1 MSTRYDNDSEDVVK
15 ENTKQT
21 EAINK
26 YIIGTLKIYIT
37 PEIFVKNTSGDTKK
51 RKMPSIYY
59 TRQYTK
65 TLGEVQKIQK
75 EITNEQAASK
85 LPSGS
90 GASGTSGI
98 TTGTGTGM
106 GQQMQQ
112 RQMQQQQQQQQEQMQ
127 QQQQQQEQMQRQQ
140 QQQMQ
145 RPQQQMQQLVRQP
158 VKVMGG
164 GAEPMYGMGSM
175 GMGGVSGLNFQSTS
189 ISSRVDQ
196 NAEPY
201 IASLIKFSNAGFPS
215 YSTLKSQVDTF
226 FNLRAF
232 RGFLKKL
239 GNPITI
245 RDANNQPINVEN
257 ALLGLHTKNVNDKK
271 TIIPTSI
278 EYKIRTFFGPVIHEK
293 SSEPTLKEYKSDK
306 LKDAEIKFWST
317 NEVPQK
323 IGKAFIFLYTIPSPQ
338 ESRQQAQLS
347 GQSRNTNA
355 NKPMMLMVKD
365 GSEYSLI
372 GGYVDNTIKTL
383 LANNTQ
389 VTSESETQVTKFDV
403 IEKTITKEFSSKTGT
418 SFPSSIASKYLLYKP
433 PPPPNHARSQESNE
447 SYSEE
452 KHKEE
457 LSKKQKVTT
466 EIDKLKEQLKKSRIR
481 SREIS
486 ADSINEK
493 KKINTEIEETEK
505 SIEVKEEELKKIED
519 VIYTIKKRLEKKN
532 QDKEILPVIVYAVQV
547 SQNNMQTIIQNSKS
561 RTTLAS
567 GELVMVPIVTI
578 YNVLAG
584 KQISDNIAIIK
595 FQSQLLQM
603 TIGILQ
609 QEKIISQIAD
619 ASQIGTDYYDDEKR
633 TDELKQILSPDSI
646 NEIDDIIKHNIK
658 FMLGIFFSYKNTF
671 FYSGNQYIINSVD
684 WNDTFQQ
691 LRDKAKLLKRM
702 NASYYI
708 NLKLFLEK
716 LEPGKLP
723 SDRKGTFLESC
734 GVKGAIIRNEWKNNF
749 ESKTLDGWKEVFG
762 FGKKK
767 EDEVKGEGIFD
778 KIVPSFIKNAI
789 KSIQNPLM
797 SPLDAGVLQVSLIQY
812 SLLSESELQE
822 FYPNIENSFAG
833 VAWKNDNTWEK
844 RKQKLF
850 TAMDESMADV
860 YCFQNVQC
868 SLDIYKKCI
877 TDAKLTEED
886 ITKLQ
891 DINNPITY
899 RKRLDIY
906 FDKIHDALISGKN
919 EDGANCVNDIY
930 EKYKDSYE
938 FVYFFEQVF
947 YSSAE
952 VNKHPINASGY
963 IPDMLYHEYGK
974 KVALGNLT
982 MVKKSKFEVVKN
994 LRYDV
999 RMGASFCSGVNKT
1012 KFSKHFPEL
1021 LTTKNQNHPGTIP
1034 NASSSSSIFEPSEDF
1049 RQQYETMCK
1058 NKSFGTMVYIK
1069 FRSSAPQQSESIV
1082 SEPAEVSEAE
1092 MEKEMEKDEKR
1103 LEEDNKEIIAEN
1115 VDVDVELDV
1124 ENPSGG
1130 QEGGAPSMWYD
1141 TDTTE
1146 VKGYD
1151 RKLNE
1156 DVSTKAKVKTKPK
1169 PPTDRSLCYGMKDS
1183 IFIPTSGN
1191 AGKQLFGICN
1201 IKFDTKDIVTTGKQ
1215 GDAPGLTKYLPEDVM
1230 QVILMAVFLNRLKY
1244 IMQQFTG
1251 LGVLTNLVQKPLIF
1265 SGFFRDVIKSEQLSY
1280 ALKLLTTSNER
1291 PWINKDDVHFGTKIK
1306 GGDDNPLI
1314 KFVQDMN
1321 ILKFLRVGKI
1331 RVACFYQSF
1340 NEDKQKF
1347 DKFNSNLLGDFYPL
1361 KTGSSNSSSVSELI
1375 ICCDNFKICDD
1386 SKIMHKM
1393 IPARNTKPNFPIFP
1407 NSANPSNSVAI
1418 GAVFDIT
1425 TSDIKSHVELV
1436 KESVIQ
1442 RKKEQED
1449 AVVKAQTAL
1458 VQREREEQQT
1468 ATFKKYF
1475 NQPSAP
1481 PIEPIKILPPSN
1493 SPPQPESRPPS
1504 GPASAPAPAS
1514 ASAPAA
1520 APAPPPVPPPPG
1532 PPKPPGPPPPPPL
1545 PSGVTKYI
1553 FAFDMDDTLFRN
1565 HSLVNL
1571 STNPSDVQYR
1581 SEVIANMKRVINSD
1595 NYVWIVTANHKYTKD
1610 IFTTNF
1616 FGPDKDFFDKSYYYF
1631 LFMNPAD
1638 MGKVYKEAKEDAS
1651 LPASDTA
1658 KLDYHGNWTD
1668 TDIHKGGLKPYA
1680 IYAQS
1685 LFTRSE
1691 YNKKFNPKIGK
1702 FDVYLFDDKSG
1713 PIQTNS
1719 KKFSIHFTQVTDFDT
1734 SPVPNLLT
1742 EFKKVLDDGTSK
1754 IGSAKAPFIPDEY
1767 KKYDVIGHLMA
1778 DDNDL
1783 PKCDSATHV
1792 NKPDFTRPTINI
1804 PNNMIGDINGGGGKI
1819 SNNLEVCTN
1828 GDSKCGIPP
1837 PVSYSTDSD
1846 IRLWTTSSGDIY
1858 SDHEPIKYNYVTG
1871 EDTNIVTCT
1880 TGSTPNDD
1888 INTSF
1893 ITWNIAYR
1901 MTHTGNFYLSKF
1913 YCSQATN
1920 PKTCIED
1927 DKIYEK
1933 RMQNI
1938 LTAIDTIMKNE
1949 YNKYTNYVF
1958 LQECTSKLLYAVK
1971 NVTTFDSNF
1980 QILHKGK
1987 SEFCLVVRKSAVP
2000 DPSSDIIVFDF
2011 YENKD
2016 GSPAMSKYISQQFD
2030 SYDIDVN
2037 TPDLKRV
2044 MCYIV
2049 KSKATIF
2056 FNVHF
2061 RFNDKAPYIFQRQ
2074 AELYN
2079 FMNAIVYSIRSIP
2092 KENAE
2097 LREYQNYDIV
2107 FTGDFNVNMLRRFPR
2122 DIKRFGYPDGNIIP
2136 IFFTC
2141 NYIEGQK
2148 TIISTTYNN
2157 LPTARATNGDK
2168 NNYNLTNIDFSILY
2182 PRIGDA
2188 GTTPIEV
2195 NILNDGIPKKKTLPT
2210 GSETPGSS
2218 ENSTYMPKPPL
2229 AASASASATTLK
2241 VMSFNTWY
2249 KPFTPDKNNMEYCN
2263 VTKGGK
2269 STNVCQE
2276 NIMNEIMEQINNGF
2290 QVIFLQEFTSR
2301 ITEVFDKNKCKFS
2314 DTKQIPFTMTYTPP
2328 GGGSPVEYYVYSVYA
2343 VGETIT
2349 TLCSKTF
2356 FPTPATQYYM
2366 GNLTSFP
2373 NNPSYASDG
2382 NITRIW
2388 DISGGGRPYIVLVF
2402 DDKKMILINIHGP
2415 HGEKFSPDL
2424 QKIQTTTAAGIN
2436 LLTAIKDLN
2445 HPISA
2450 AVQTE
2455 ITKKNKDVEDL
2466 NKEYT
2471 NLQSYT
2477 FRQLGNMLRD
2487 RISDKLNDYEII
2499 IGGDFNMNPD
2509 DAKTHLA
2516 KLSKRLSAGKYVE
2529 GPFSNSS
2536 GKFDKHAQNSLKLK
2550 VKVDDIDT
2558 DATGTCCVTKQSK
2571 SSYGSGIYDQIYSN
2585 KLNITKYWTYG
2596 GKIEYDKQ
2604 TGGILFSDHLP
2615 VYAEIELPASGT
2627 YGMAS
2632 PSGGSRKF
2640 TLRNNN
2646 NNKPT
2651 SRKIRKSTSTSAST
2665 SVSMPTTRF
2674 TKKQHS
2680 HNKKHKTRRHKH

>member
-75 EITNEQAASK
+75 EITNEQVANK

-90 GASGTSGI
+90 GASGTSATSTGMGI
-98 TTGTGTGM
+98 GAGM

-749 ESKTLDGWKEVFG
+749 ESRTFDGWKEVFG

-844 RKQKLF
+844 RKQRLF

-868 SLDIYKKCI
+868 SLDVYSKCI

-886 ITKLQ
+886 FTKFL

-906 FDKIHDALISGKN
+906 FDKIHDALISTPDP
-919 EDGANCVNDIY
+919 DGMNCVNDIY
-930 EKYKDSYE
+930 KKYNASYE

-947 YSSAE
+947 YSSVE
-952 VNKHPINASGY
+952 FNKDPIRASGY
-963 IPDMLYHEYGK
+963 AANMLHPEYGK

-982 MVKKSKFEVVKN
+982 MVKKSKFEVVKK

-1021 LTTKNQNHPGTIP
+1021 LTTKNQQQPGAIP
-1034 NASSSSSIFEPSEDF
+1034 NASSSSIFEPRDGF

-1058 NKSFGTMVYIK
+1058 NKSFATMVYIK

-1291 PWINKDDVHFGTKIK
+1291 PWINNEDSVFGSKINR
-1306 GGDDNPLI
+1306 GDDNPLI

-1468 ATFKKYF
+1468 ATFNKYF

-1493 SPPQPESRPPS
+1493 SPPQPQPQPP
-1504 GPASAPAPAS
+1504 PPPPPPPAPA
-1514 ASAPAA
+1514 AAAPAAA
-1520 APAPPPVPPPPG
+1520 APAPPPAPPPAPQSKPPVTPPPG
-1532 PPKPPGPPPPPPL
+1532 TQSKPPGPPLSSPPP
-1545 PSGVTKYI
+1545 GVTKYI
-1553 FAFDMDDTLFRN
+1553 FAFDMDDTLFRS
-1565 HSLVNL
+1565 HSFDKL
-1571 STNPSDVQYR
+1571 SKDPSDVQYR

-1595 NYVWIVTANHKYTKD
+1595 NYVWIVTANKDYTKD
-1610 IFTTNF
+1610 SFTTNF

-1631 LFMNPAD
+1631 LFMNPAI
-1638 MGKVYKEAKEDAS
+1638 MGEVYKKAKNDAS
-1651 LPASDTA
+1651 LPASDKE
-1658 KLDYHGNWTD
+1658 KLDYKDGWAGSD
-1668 TDIHKGGLKPYA
+1668 DIHKKGLKPYA

-1691 YNKKFNPKIGK
+1691 YNKKLTPKIGDFK
-1702 FDVYLFDDKSG
+1702 IYLFDDKSG
-1713 PIQTNS
+1713 DEIKNNS
-1719 KKFSIHFTQVTDFDT
+1719 EKFSIHFTQVTDFDT

-1767 KKYDVIGHLMA
+1767 KKDDVIGHLMA

-1783 PKCDSATHV
+1783 PKCSADAYID
-1792 NKPDFTRPTINI
+1792 KPDFTNPPAHK
-1804 PNNMIGDINGGGGKI
+1804 PNNMIGDINGGGGGGKI

-1938 LTAIDTIMKNE
+1938 LTAIDTIMKAD

-1958 LQECTSKLLYAVK
+1958 LQECTPETLLKVVK
-1971 NVTTFDSNF
+1971 SDAGFGNSY

-2097 LREYQNYDIV
+2097 LYLYQNYDIV
-2107 FTGDFNVNMLRRFPR
+2107 FTGDFNVNMLQRFPQ
-2122 DIKRFGYPDGNIIP
+2122 DIKRFGYPAGNMIP

-2141 NYIEGQK
+2141 NYIQGQK
-2148 TIISTTYNN
+2148 TIISTTFNN
-2157 LPTARATNGDK
+2157 LPTARATNGDTAD
-2168 NNYNLTNIDFSILY
+2168 YNLTNIDFSIFY
-2182 PRIGDA
+2182 PRIGDK
-2188 GTTPIEV
+2188 GTGPIEV
-2195 NILNDGIPKKKTLPT
+2195 EIQTPMPTKKALPT
-2210 GSETPGSS
+2210 GSGSSAPGSS
-2218 ENSTYMPKPPL
+2218 GNSTPKPPVSR
-2229 AASASASATTLK
+2229 SASASANTLK
-2241 VMSFNTWY
+2241 VMTFNTWY
-2249 KPFTPDKNNMEYCN
+2249 KPFSAQKKKDDGSPQEPSMEYCN
-2263 VTKGGK
+2263 IKQADGTLI
-2269 STNVCQE
+2269 NVCQQ
-2276 NIMNEIMEQINNGF
+2276 NIMNEIMTQIEDGF
-2290 QVIFLQEFTSR
+2290 QVIFLQEFTTR
-2301 ITEVFDKNKCKFS
+2301 IQEVFDKCTFS
-2314 DTKQIPFTMTYTPP
+2314 DTKQIPFTMTYTPSV
-2328 GGGSPVEYYVYSVYA
+2328 GGLPVEYYVYSVNA

-2356 FPTPATQYYM
+2356 FPTPARQYYM

-2373 NNPSYASDG
+2373 NNPSYANYG
-2382 NITRIW
+2382 MVTQTW
-2388 DISGGGRPYIVLVF
+2388 DIVGGGRPYIVLVF
-2402 DDKKMILINIHGP
+2402 DDIKMILINIHGP
-2415 HGEKFSPDL
+2415 HPKQFGKQTKFV
-2424 QKIQTTTAAGIN
+2424 AGVR
-2436 LLTAIKDLN
+2436 LHDDSKDAKVTELN
-2445 HPISA
+2445 S
-2450 AVQTE
+2450 
-2455 ITKKNKDVEDL
+2455 N
-2466 NKEYT
+2466 YT
-2471 NLQSYT
+2471 NLQDYS

-2499 IGGDFNMNPD
+2499 IGGDFNMHPG
-2509 DAKTHLA
+2509 DAKKHLV
-2516 KLSKRLSAGKYVE
+2516 KLGERQSNGTYNE

-2536 GKFDKHAQNSLKLK
+2536 GIFDKDLQNSLKLK

-2558 DATGTCCVTKQSK
+2558 DATGTCCDTKKSK
-2571 SSYGSGIYDQIYSN
+2571 SSYSLGIYDQIYSN
-2585 KLNITKYWTYG
+2585 KLKITKYWTYNG
-2596 GKIEYDKQ
+2596 TINYASN
-2604 TGGILFSDHLP
+2604 GGILFSDHLP
-2615 VYAEIELPASGT
+2615 VYAEIALPAS
-2627 YGMAS
+2627 APPLPS
-2632 PSGGSRKF
+2632 SSGGSKRF
-2640 TLRNNN
+2640 TLRNNS
-2646 NNKPT
+2646 NKPT
-2651 SRKIRKSTSTSAST
+2651 SRKIRKST

-2680 HNKKHKTRRHKH
+2680 HSKKHKTRRHKH